1 MFREICLIFLAFLL
15 LLAFPTKSFAVTV
28 SITNYPS
35 SISAD
40 PFSISVSIL
49 GASSGTNYIRV
60 DLYKDGTQNYFGN
73 TYNGSDWYN
82 GSEGKQYYPITI
94 IDSKS
99 TASATLQTRTGVP
112 SISDYDGQGSYKMRV
127 RRYTA
132 SGGLGSED
140 PNNTSVAVTISIPTP
155 TPTPTPT
162 ATPQASQSQATAT
175 PTIAKTPSPSP
186 TKTTITP
193 SPKPTEDSS
202 IQILAFDT
210 SPTPE
215 NKPQTAVLGQSSG
228 NAGFY
233 FILSGAL
240 LLVAGLYI
248 FIRKNKFSLKDKIGI

>member
-1 MFREICLIFLAFLL
+1 MFRKICLIFLAFLL

-60 DLYKDGTQNYFGN
+60 DLYKDGTQNYFGD

-140 PNNTSVAVTISIPTP
+140 PNNTSVAVTISIP
-155 TPTPTPT
+155 
-162 ATPQASQSQATAT
+162 
-175 PTIAKTPSPSP
+175 SP
-186 TKTTITP
+186 T
-193 SPKPTEDSS
+193 PTEDSS

-240 LLVAGLYI
+240 LLVAGIYI
-248 FIRKNKFSLKDKIGI
+248 FIRKNKFSLKDKFGI